1 MTKLRL
7 VLLATTALTVS
18 QFAASASHAQT
29 APLVVAQAQP
39 REETGPDGRPKQPAR
54 PAPGGPAAHPPGQP
68 PAAAP
73 ARPAPTPPAPPPAA
87 APARPTPPPPP
98 PAAAPAHPTPPAPPA
113 AAPARPAPPPP
124 PPAAAPARPTPPPP
138 PAAAPAHPTP
148 TPPPAAAPAR
158 PTPTPPPAAAPARP
172 TPPPPPAAAP
182 ARPTPT
188 PPPAAATPER
198 PSPPTPGAAPP
209 ARPGAPPAAA
219 TPTPAT
225 PSPTPGARPQGGPPP
240 GAPGARPAPGTPP
253 GGATP
258 APQGSPA
265 PSPTTPP
272 AAGGATPPARPGTLP
287 TQPGGAATPAP
298 TPPPAAGGVP
308 PARPGA
314 PGATPTTPPPA
325 AGVPP
330 ARPGAPGAT
339 PTTPPPAGGAA
350 ATPPAGGAP
359 LVRRDGATAP
369 SVVPGSAAAT
379 PPPGRAQYAPP
390 TVAPAFQRAPT
401 VAAPLPPPPRHDN
414 IKPLAIGAAVGA
426 GVVAGALIGGTIAD
440 LHNERREVVEDGRTI
455 YTEPDRIIVRDPSG
469 QAYVRGDDIYRFRY
483 GARDIR
489 TETVGGE
496 TRTVVVRPDGTEIIT
511 VVGRDGQMLRR
522 IRRDRGGREVVII
535 DNSYRD
541 PRAVGGFYVDV
552 PPPVVNI
559 PYDRYIVSADDA
571 SPDVIYETMEAP
583 PVERIDRRYSL
594 DEIRYSPNV
603 RMRMPSVDIDTITF
617 DTGSWTIPP
626 DQAAKLQVIA
636 DGINRA
642 LQRNPSE
649 VFLIEGHTDAVGN
662 DVDNLS
668 LSDRRAQS
676 AAELLTQQFNV
687 PAENLTSQGYGEQ
700 YLKEQTDGPSRIN
713 RRVTVR
719 RITPLLNGGTASAA
733 PPPR

>member
-1 MTKLRL
+1 
-7 VLLATTALTVS
+7 
-18 QFAASASHAQT
+18 
-29 APLVVAQAQP
+29 
-39 REETGPDGRPKQPAR
+39 
-54 PAPGGPAAHPPGQP
+54 
-68 PAAAP
+68 
-73 ARPAPTPPAPPPAA
+73 
-87 APARPTPPPPP
+87 
-98 PAAAPAHPTPPAPPA
+98 
-113 AAPARPAPPPP
+113 
-124 PPAAAPARPTPPPP
+124 
-138 PAAAPAHPTP
+138 
-148 TPPPAAAPAR
+148 
-158 PTPTPPPAAAPARP
+158 
-172 TPPPPPAAAP
+172 
-182 ARPTPT
+182 
-188 PPPAAATPER
+188 
-198 PSPPTPGAAPP
+198 
-209 ARPGAPPAAA
+209 
-219 TPTPAT
+219 
-225 PSPTPGARPQGGPPP
+225 
-240 GAPGARPAPGTPP
+240 
-253 GGATP
+253 
-258 APQGSPA
+258 
-265 PSPTTPP
+265 
-272 AAGGATPPARPGTLP
+272 
-287 TQPGGAATPAP
+287 
-298 TPPPAAGGVP
+298 
-308 PARPGA
+308 
-314 PGATPTTPPPA
+314 
-325 AGVPP
+325 
-330 ARPGAPGAT
+330 
-339 PTTPPPAGGAA
+339 
-350 ATPPAGGAP
+350 
-359 LVRRDGATAP
+359 VRRDGTTAP

-379 PPPGRAQYAPP
+379 PPANRAQNAPP

-401 VAAPLPPPPRHDN
+401 VTTPLPQPPRHDN

-426 GVVAGALIGGTIAD
+426 GVVAGAIIGGTIAD
-440 LHNERREVVEDGRTI
+440 LHNERREVTEGGRTV

-469 QAYVRGDDIYRFRY
+469 QTYVRGDDVYRFRY

-496 TRTVVVRPDGTEIIT
+496 TRTIVVRPDGTEIIT

-522 IRRDRGGREVVII
+522 IRRDRGGRELVII

-541 PRAVGGFYVDV
+541 PRSVGGFYVDV

-636 DGINRA
+636 DGLNRA
-642 LQRNPSE
+642 IQRNPSE

-676 AAELLTQQFNV
+676 AAELLTQQFGV